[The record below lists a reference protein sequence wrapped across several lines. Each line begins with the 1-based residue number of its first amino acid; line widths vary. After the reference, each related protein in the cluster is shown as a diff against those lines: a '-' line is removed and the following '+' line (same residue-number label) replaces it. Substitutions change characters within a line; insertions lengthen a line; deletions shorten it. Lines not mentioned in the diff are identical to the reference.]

1 MLVETVHSVQRERG
15 QKWSRKIDFRTVF
28 SQSPA
33 QLAIDRSSLRAV
45 GIRRNRT
52 GCSDF
57 GFPTVGYLLL
67 VMSDR

>member
-45 GIRRNRT
+45 GIREESHGMLRFWLPDSRV
-52 GCSDF
+52 
-57 GFPTVGYLLL
+57 PAVG
-67 VMSDR
+67 DE